1 MPLTLVVVQ
10 GRRSGE
16 VYAFGADMP
25 LLVGSAP
32 QAQVRLPDQG
42 VAGVHARL
50 APVQNG
56 QWEILAAPGLT
67 LSVNSRPTQR
77 SPVKVGDR
85 IEVGAA
91 AMAVSACTRSATDRL
106 PQQPPATRRQEAADA
121 PPAALHFLNGP
132 SKGRQV
138 VLGPSTTLGRAPTAD
153 VPLLDGR
160 CSRIHARV
168 ERRLRGYVVL
178 DMGSTNGTRV
188 NGQPLVAGVAQP
200 LTAGDWIQTGSTVL
214 EFHLQGDAARLRETQ
229 PIPADDGLPPDALAR
244 QAPTDRMPT
253 RAQQQGAGLQGEPV
267 LAGDLRRMPFAD
279 VVQFLS
285 LAQKTGELVIEHP
298 SGVWR
303 LAMNNGGVVHAA
315 GPQPWPPE
323 RTFQAMARLD
333 QGRFK
338 FLEGPEPETVTLRTS
353 TQALLMEALRLQD
366 EETTDCFRVS
376 PLGL

>member
-16 VYAFGADMP
+16 VYAFGADKP
-25 LLVGSAP
+25 LLIGSAP

-42 VAGVHARL
+42 VAAVHARL
-50 APVQNG
+50 APVAHG

-67 LSVNSRPTQR
+67 LVVNSRPVTR
-77 SPVKVGDR
+77 APVQVGDR
-85 IEVGAA
+85 IELGTA

-106 PQQPPATRRQEAADA
+106 PQQPPAAAGAA
-121 PPAALHFLNGP
+121 PGGLPGAALHFLNGP

-138 VLGPSTTLGRAPTAD
+138 VLGASTTLGRAPTAD

-168 ERRLRGYVVL
+168 ERRARGYVVL

-188 NGQPLVAGVAQP
+188 NGQPLVSGAAQP
-200 LTAGDWIQTGSTVL
+200 LTPGDWVQTGSTVL
-214 EFHLQGDAARLRETQ
+214 EFHYQGDGPRLRETQ
-229 PIPADDGLPPDALAR
+229 PIPVEDEAIPLDSLGR

-253 RAQQQGAGLQGEPV
+253 GRAPQGEAV
-267 LAGDLRRMPFAD
+267 LVGDLRRMPFAD

-285 LAQKTGELVIEHP
+285 LSQKTGELVIEHP

-303 LAMNNGGVVHAA
+303 LALNNGSAVHAA

-323 RTFQAMARLD
+323 RTFQAMIRLD

-338 FLEGPEPETVTLRTS
+338 FLEGPEPETVTLRSS

-366 EETTDCFRVS
+366 EETTDSFPAS